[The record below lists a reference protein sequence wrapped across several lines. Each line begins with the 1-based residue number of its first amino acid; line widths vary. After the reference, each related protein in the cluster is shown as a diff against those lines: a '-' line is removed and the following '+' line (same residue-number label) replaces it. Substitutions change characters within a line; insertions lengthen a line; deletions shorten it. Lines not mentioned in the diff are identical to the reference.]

1 MAKTYQLVE
10 CFVISTHEGS
20 RSYEIEFEDTGKQ
33 LRRNH
38 LYLKPKGFD
47 IHQKYQRFQQSN
59 MTHSG
64 GVDVTFEPVN
74 NENLVL
80 SEPRQPAAD

>member
-10 CFVISTHEGS
+10 CFVTSTHEGS

-38 LYLKPKGFD
+38 PYLKPKDFD
-47 IHQKYQRFQQSN
+47 IHQKHQRFQQSN
-59 MTHSG
+59 VAHSG
-64 GVDVTFEPVN
+64 GVDVTVEPVN
-74 NENLVL
+74 NKNLIL
-80 SEPRQPAAD
+80 LELRQPVAD